1 MLCWEFI
8 LIAFNLFQVLCLGE
22 QKGCIDLMPLLE
34 KADPS
39 QAPEPVAFSEQ
50 ELRDETAVIFW
61 TSGTTG
67 MPKGTCQSHWAV
79 ANTTG
84 IGIDQLKNICT

>member
-1 MLCWEFI
+1 
-8 LIAFNLFQVLCLGE
+8 
-22 QKGCIDLMPLLE
+22 MPLLE

-39 QAPEPVAFSEQ
+39 QAPEPVAFTEQ

-84 IGIDQLKNICT
+84 TGML